1 MKKSLLLIAA
11 ILLAACAKIQAPSD
25 NISPTEIEFSVKMD
39 SFATKATDTSFE
51 NGDEMNLIAMWG
63 DQSLDIRKATYQN
76 GKISL
81 DKTLCWPEKAGWEEA
96 TFVMIYPYLEGYSEE
111 NIGQYIN
118 GSKEVFF
125 TVKADQ
131 STHALYTSSDLI
143 VGGCYEL
150 QEKDAPCTVNLTLE
164 HMLSQVRIIITN
176 KSDFGIKDVYL
187 SDVYGKFDLN
197 NETVS
202 GSKGTIKTC
211 NSGNGQ
217 WTCIIPR
224 QTAEP
229 AIHITTT
236 DNKEI
241 KFNAPSEIHFY
252 GSERTNLLL
261 TLNDDTEV
269 SDFSYEIV
277 NWDPG
282 EDFNYSQNEWES
294 LGTGQIRDWYF
305 DDEYFPV
312 EIEQNR
318 DNPRSFRIVN
328 PYSGIKQ
335 AYYPDSKS
343 VPDDYLYFRIFD
355 KGEEY
360 NGYTVT
366 RDNYIMFNPCAT
378 GYFYDKYDNELTICH
393 PTIWNYS
400 LERWKR
406 SRVVWFQSNGLP
418 GQINL
423 SPLYFLSDE
432 VGAINCTNYS
442 DQISILFPDCDFR
455 QYRGAINWNVADG
468 IKKDN
473 GKVYLSFDVEKIDSQ
488 VSSLRFSILD
498 GEGYYYSDFL
508 DMEDGFIDSYV
519 VSENRKSFLIEIPD
533 NYAIHTFLME
543 TYGDGYP
550 QYWYYQTFHD
560 NSADF
565 DGWRA
570 CGKGTY
576 SGAFNTEDGILY
588 QSKTDNNKYMIKP
601 WLGDCLPFSF
611 SGYNNSLYIE
621 EGHITGIYYNNL
633 PVYVSD
639 YTSIEPSADPGYFY
653 GVGYYYYGEGIGTF
667 NFNPYY
673 YISLGTLSYGQ
684 FETFQLSG
692 NEADT
697 KASLVLKSA
706 AEVKKSE
713 RANLEDFSE
722 GGVNPHLRSA
732 APCPRLNQVLPNQ
745 PHSS

>member
-1 MKKSLLLIAA
+1 MKKVFLLPLFAA
-11 ILLAACAKIQAPSD
+11 IFLVACTKVQTPSD
-25 NISPTEIEFSVKMD
+25 SKSPAEINFSVKMD
-39 SFATKATDTSFE
+39 SHATKATDTSFE
-51 NGDEMNLIAMWG
+51 NGDEMNLLAIWG

-81 DKTLCWPEKAGWEEA
+81 DKTLCWPEKAGWKDA
-96 TFVMIYPYLEGYSEE
+96 NFVMIYPYFEGYTEE
-111 NIGQYIN
+111 NIGQYIY

-187 SDVYGKFDLN
+187 SNVYGKFDLN

-217 WTCIIPR
+217 WTCVIPP
-224 QTAEP
+224 QTGEP

-305 DDEYFPV
+305 EDEYFPV

-335 AYYPDSKS
+335 AYYPESES

-366 RDNYIMFNPCAT
+366 RDNYIMFDPCAT
-378 GYFYDKYDNELTICH
+378 GYFHPTYNSEITICH
-393 PTIWNYS
+393 PTIWNYHLS
-400 LERWKR
+400 RWKK

-418 GQINL
+418 GQINI
-423 SPLYFLSDE
+423 SPLYFLNPENRAWDFTDYE
-432 VGAINCTNYS
+432 
-442 DQISILFPDCDFR
+442 DMISILFPGCDER
-455 QYRGAINWNVADG
+455 QYKGALEWNADDG
-468 IKKDN
+468 IIKEN
-473 GKVYLSFDVEKIDSQ
+473 GKVYLSFYVEKKDPDVNSM
-488 VSSLRFSILD
+488 RFSVLD
-498 GEGYYYSDFL
+498 GQGFYYSDFL
-508 DMEDGFIDSYV
+508 DMEDGLIDSYV
-519 VSENRKSFLIEIPD
+519 VSEDRKSFLIEIPD
-533 NYAIHTFLME
+533 NYAIHTVIME

-550 QYWYYQTFHD
+550 QYRYSRTFHD

-565 DGWRA
+565 DDWKA

-576 SGAFNTEDGILY
+576 YGIFSTEDGILY
-588 QSKTDNNKYMIKP
+588 NSKTNDLNYMIKP
-601 WLGDCLPFSF
+601 WLGDCLPFSTSEDDKTIKIEQSHF
-611 SGYNNSLYIE
+611 TGVYYKGY
-621 EGHITGIYYNNL
+621 
-633 PVYVSD
+633 PVYISD
-639 YTSIEPSADPGYFY
+639 YTSVDPSAESGYFY
-653 GVGYYYYGEGIGTF
+653 GAGYHYYGEGIGTF
-667 NFNPYY
+667 KFNPYY
-673 YISLGTLSYGQ
+673 YTSQGALSYGS

-692 NEADT
+692 NEVET

-722 GGVNPHLRSA
+722 GGVNLHLHSA
-732 APCPRLNQVLPNQ
+732 ARPTNLQKMPE
-745 PHSS
+745 